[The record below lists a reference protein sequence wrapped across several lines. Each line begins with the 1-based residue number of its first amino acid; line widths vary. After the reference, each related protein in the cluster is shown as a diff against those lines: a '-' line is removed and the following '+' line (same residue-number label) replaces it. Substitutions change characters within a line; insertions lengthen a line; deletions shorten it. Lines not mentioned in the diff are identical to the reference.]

1 MKHESERKRRIH
13 LGRVSV
19 ETKGP
24 PGVFMEATGLWD
36 HRSLSN

>member
-1 MKHESERKRRIH
+1 MILD

-24 PGVFMEATGLWD
+24 PFANHSEIYNGTPRLWV
-36 HRSLSN
+36 